1 MQNDAVAAAFEEGK
15 ARAEKLSKDAAKT
28 KKARETKKSRPQRDE
43 KVKIKMISIYLKTLT
58 KRV

>member
-1 MQNDAVAAAFEEGK
+1 MQNDAVAAAFEAGK

-28 KKARETKKSRPQRDE
+28 KKPVRQKNHGHSGIK
-43 KVKIKMISIYLKTLT
+43 KVKIKIISIYLKTLT